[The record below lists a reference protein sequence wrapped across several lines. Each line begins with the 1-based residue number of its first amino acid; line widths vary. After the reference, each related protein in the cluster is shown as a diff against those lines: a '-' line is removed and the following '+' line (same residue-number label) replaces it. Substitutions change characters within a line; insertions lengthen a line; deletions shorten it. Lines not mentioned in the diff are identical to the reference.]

1 VRRLARKSLALQEDW
16 RRAMTTQKLIAC
28 AVDGSLGSE
37 EAMRVAANLA
47 KDLQAKLVLLHVEP
61 KVSGE
66 ALFAPPSA
74 PRKHPRRAEILL
86 WESEAAELMGEQ
98 VEMQVVAGSPA
109 KEIVAFARR
118 SGCDLLVLGTGVK
131 SRLSLALGSVAGAV
145 LVQAPCPVL
154 TVTLPREVVRAHA
167 PKAEAADA
175 ISLP

>member
-1 VRRLARKSLALQEDW
+1 
-16 RRAMTTQKLIAC
+16 MTTPKLIAC
-28 AVDGSLGSE
+28 AVDGSLGSD

-47 KDLQAKLVLLHVEP
+47 KDLEAKLVLLHVEP

-86 WESEAAELMGEQ
+86 WESEACELMGEA
-98 VEMQVVAGSPA
+98 VEMQVVAGNPT

-118 SGCDLLVLGTGVK
+118 SGCDILVLGTGVR

-154 TVTLPREVVRAHA
+154 TVTPPPEVVQERL
-167 PKAEAADA
+167 PKAESVEAL
-175 ISLP
+175 SLP

>member
-1 VRRLARKSLALQEDW
+1 
-16 RRAMTTQKLIAC
+16 MTTQKLIAC
-28 AVDGSLGSE
+28 AVDGSLGSD

-47 KDLQAKLVLLHVEP
+47 KALQAKLVLLHVEP

-86 WESEAAELMGEQ
+86 WESEASELMGHE
-98 VEMQVVAGSPA
+98 VEMKVAAGSPA

-154 TVTLPREVVRAHA
+154 TVTPPPPVLPERIVK
-167 PKAEAADA
+167 PEA
-175 ISLP
+175 IEELTLP